1 MLSTDGCQ
9 KTSGV
14 IMLRGGVRGT
24 LPAASKSKTFTH
36 NSATQHNTSQFIS
49 TAFLS
54 FGDKS
59 ILCVAYVYIYTFV
72 DTVQAQIPKFKVQC
86 FEITI

>member
-1 MLSTDGCQ
+1 
-9 KTSGV
+9 
-14 IMLRGGVRGT
+14 MLRGGVRGT

-59 ILCVAYVYIYTFV
+59 ILCVAYVYTLV
-72 DTVQAQIPKFKVQC
+72 DTVQAQIPKFKVRC